1 MFTTLNSVAL
11 YPTIIQ
17 KIVKSSQGQRDLCD
31 FTSEEFLLQVKLSSA
46 FESGTDRVLGKRP
59 LTYEASLGGRA
70 GGS

>member
-1 MFTTLNSVAL
+1 MCLQSVFFL
-11 YPTIIQ
+11 L
-17 KIVKSSQGQRDLCD
+17 VVCD